1 MNYKEE
7 IKRMTKRIP
16 LSVQNGD
23 YSRTVGYKKVLE
35 MALTVIGKS
44 RPTEVD
50 LIRAYEALRAY
61 E

>member
-1 MNYKEE
+1 
-7 IKRMTKRIP
+7 MTKRIP

-23 YSRTVGYKKVLE
+23 YTRTVGYKKVLE

-44 RPTEVD
+44 RASEVD
-50 LIRAYEALRAY
+50 LVRIYEALRAY